1 MLSWFN
7 AREFERL
14 GEELAILFMEEKP
27 SAEEGNRKF
36 RRTNKARGGR
46 DPAQD
51 PLRKL
56 VSRISTFEEKKKANI
71 YKTAK
76 FANAFKWKLIEA
88 GYDRAYADA
97 VTKELVIH
105 FR

>member
-7 AREFERL
+7 AKEFERL
-14 GEELAILFMEEKP
+14 GEELAVLFMEEKP
-27 SAEEGNRKF
+27 SAEAGNRKF
-36 RRTNKARGGR
+36 RRMNKAKGGGN
-46 DPAQD
+46 PAQD

-56 VSRISTFEEKKKANI
+56 VSRISTFEARREANI
-71 YKTAK
+71 YKKAK

-88 GYDRAYADA
+88 GYDRVYADE

>member
-7 AREFERL
+7 AKEFERL
-14 GEELAILFMEEKP
+14 GEELAILFMEDKP

-36 RRTNKARGGR
+36 RRMNKAKSGGN
-46 DPAQD
+46 PAQD

-56 VSRISTFEEKKKANI
+56 VSRISAFEARKKANI

-97 VTKELVIH
+97 VSKELVIH